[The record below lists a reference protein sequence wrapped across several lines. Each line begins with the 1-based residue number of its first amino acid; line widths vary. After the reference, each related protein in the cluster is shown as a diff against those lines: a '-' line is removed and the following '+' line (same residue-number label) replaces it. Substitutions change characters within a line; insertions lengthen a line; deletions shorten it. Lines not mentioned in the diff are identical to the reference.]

1 MVTRLEP
8 AEVMEAA
15 RRSLTWSRLN
25 LSSWTQASSASTN
38 TLTSVCVGRL
48 ALIRFLLLKYKQ
60 DHKSY
65 RSVFQLT
72 GLESPKIFMWYLYD
86 TKLGWFEI
94 VSYYQQNL
102 ALLYENQWFDGFG
115 FVVCILHVPGLR
127 RPKVEGGDQQQ
138 QWEKGEAGH
147 DLWHEERLALCHLIR
162 DLTSSDNL
170 HLTRLPWWVCSI
182 NSVLV

>member
-72 GLESPKIFMWYLYD
+72 GLESPEIFM
-86 TKLGWFEI
+86 
-94 VSYYQQNL
+94 
-102 ALLYENQWFDGFG
+102 
-115 FVVCILHVPGLR
+115 
-127 RPKVEGGDQQQ
+127 
-138 QWEKGEAGH
+138 
-147 DLWHEERLALCHLIR
+147 
-162 DLTSSDNL
+162 
-170 HLTRLPWWVCSI
+170 
-182 NSVLV
+182 